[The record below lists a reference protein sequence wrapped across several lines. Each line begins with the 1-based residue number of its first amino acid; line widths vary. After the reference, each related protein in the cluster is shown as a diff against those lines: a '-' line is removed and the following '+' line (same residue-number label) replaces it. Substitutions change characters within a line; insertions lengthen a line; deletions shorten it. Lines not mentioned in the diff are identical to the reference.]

1 MSTTTASQIVTTT
14 SNEVTTTSTSS
25 PPVKRIPENLQQ
37 LLYELTIKPNFT
49 NEKFSGDLFY
59 TFTCLEPTNQ
69 VILHMQDLLI
79 ENSSLKI
86 INSSSSSMPIFLS
99 WSYDQFNQLMIFT
112 FSSNFT
118 SGTNYTL
125 RVIYS
130 GDIIHDHHSLYM
142 SHYTDVKGRRRIFM
156 TSHMEATSARGVLP
170 CIDEPARKAIF
181 KISVIHDPSYA
192 VWSNGEIQRTEPLN
206 DGRTL
211 SHFTPTL
218 KMSTYLLALIV
229 APKSD
234 FACLP
239 DRIINS
245 KNIKS
250 RVCGRIDIL
259 PQLTYADEVAYRILE
274 FFNTYFDID
283 YPLSKI
289 EHFAVPDFSG
299 EAMENYGLLIYD
311 ELGLIFDEK
320 TVSSSRQQ
328 YITELIAHE
337 VAHQWVGDLVT
348 PAWWSELWLKEG
360 IASYMETLAS
370 NFVQPSWMLKEQFF
384 IEKIF
389 QFIKPDSLSTS
400 RPISIEATNL
410 TDISQLYDSI
420 TYYKGATLTRMM
432 SMFLGDKTLQKG
444 IQMYLKGLS
453 YSSATQE
460 DLWKYL
466 DQAANHTID
475 IEQIMTGWTR
485 QSGYPLLEVN
495 RNYSR
500 TEQPMVG
507 GHMVISQQ
515 PFNLLS
521 TTTKSEKWWIP
532 FKYFDRTFNQ
542 SPNASEIIWLNDTS
556 KTLTITT
563 SDSDWILAN
572 LDYLGIYRTKYDAQ
586 NFCLIMAQLEMNHT
600 CIPTITR
607 GALIDDVF
615 ALSRASLINAS
626 DPYTLIRYLK
636 NETDF
641 VPWTIALSAMNQ
653 QEVLLAEQDI
663 ILDQQNYFL
672 ELILPIYNKIGW
684 TPVNQLTDWLQTL
697 LQPNIL
703 STVCRYR
710 YQECIEAAQ
719 SIYRNWKSNPT
730 LNQIPANVRS
740 SVYCTIIREG
750 SRSDFTFLWT
760 RLQNE
765 SIANE
770 VMNLLE
776 GLACTEDPPLIVYFL
791 EQHFK
796 NDSIIR
802 DQYVIHS
809 ITNIARSPRANQVVW
824 NWIRDNWSKLL
835 SKRGVSL
842 GRLSRIIEAVSSQF
856 ITVRKRDEL
865 KAFANSI
872 TNEGTIYRQYF
883 QLLIDRINADIE
895 WITANL
901 ASINTFFRPNN
912 NSFVMTL

>member
-1 MSTTTASQIVTTT
+1 
-14 SNEVTTTSTSS
+14 
-25 PPVKRIPENLQQ
+25 
-37 LLYELTIKPNFT
+37 
-49 NEKFSGDLFY
+49 
-59 TFTCLEPTNQ
+59 
-69 VILHMQDLLI
+69 
-79 ENSSLKI
+79 
-86 INSSSSSMPIFLS
+86 
-99 WSYDQFNQLMIFT
+99 
-112 FSSNFT
+112 
-118 SGTNYTL
+118 
-125 RVIYS
+125 
-130 GDIIHDHHSLYM
+130 
-142 SHYTDVKGRRRIFM
+142 
-156 TSHMEATSARGVLP
+156 MEATNARGVLP
-170 CIDEPARKAIF
+170 CIDEPGRKAIF
-181 KISVIHDPSYA
+181 KISVVHDPSYA
-192 VWSNGEIQRTEPLN
+192 VWSNGEIQRTESL
-206 DGRTL
+206 DDRRTL

-229 APKSD
+229 APRSD

-239 DRIINS
+239 DRIISS

-283 YPLSKI
+283 YPLPKI

-311 ELGLIFDEK
+311 ELGLVFDEK

-337 VAHQWVGDLVT
+337 IAHQWFGDLVT

-370 NFVQPSWMLKEQFF
+370 SFVQPSWRLEEQFF

-389 QFIKPDSLSTS
+389 QFIKPDSLPTS

-410 TDISQLYDSI
+410 TDISQLYDLI
-420 TYYKGATLTRMM
+420 TYYKGATLARMM
-432 SMFLGDKTLQKG
+432 SMFLGDKTLQQG

-453 YSSATQE
+453 YSSAIQE

-475 IEQIMTGWTR
+475 IERIMTGWTR
-485 QSGYPLLEVN
+485 QSGYPFVEVN

-515 PFNLLS
+515 PFSLLS

-542 SPNASEIIWLNDTS
+542 SSNASEIIWLNDTS
-556 KTLTITT
+556 KTLTITA

-572 LDYLGIYRTKYDAQ
+572 PDYLGIYRTKYDPQ
-586 NFCLIMAQLEMNHT
+586 NFCLIMAQLEMDHT
-600 CIPTITR
+600 CIPTISR

-641 VPWTIALSAMNQ
+641 VPWTVALSAMNQ

-663 ILDQQNYFL
+663 ILDLQNYFL

-684 TPVNQLTDWLQTL
+684 TPVNQLTDWLQAL
-697 LQPNIL
+697 LQPSIL

-719 SIYRNWKSNPT
+719 SIYRKWKLNPT
-730 LNQIPANVRS
+730 LNQIPANLRS
-740 SVYCTIIREG
+740 PVYCTIIRGG
-750 SRSDFTFLWT
+750 SRSDFNFLWT

-791 EQHFK
+791 EQHLK

-802 DQYVIHS
+802 DQYVIQS

-835 SKRGVSL
+835 SKRGASL

-865 KAFANSI
+865 KAFASSI
-872 TNEGTIYRQYF
+872 TNEGTVYRQYF

-895 WITANL
+895 WIAVNL

-912 NSFVMTL
+912 NSFVVAL